1 VASTERRRTCRRKT
15 AWLLLGLL
23 VLTACRSP
31 ETQVPSAEA
40 PAIRSLSLLEQ
51 QLLEIIETE
60 QRLDRA
66 AARPDADEREIQ
78 RQFHELNR
86 RYQGII
92 ARNPDH
98 LESRL
103 LYGKFL
109 SRYGDREGARDQFLF
124 AARIDPNIAVIH
136 QELGTYYA
144 EEGDHTRALAYA
156 LNAVELEPETAAY
169 HFGLGQLLAAFRP
182 EFLNEDVFTPRQI
195 DEKMLEAFRTAARL
209 EPDSLN
215 LQFRYGQA
223 FYDLS
228 NPDWEGALAH
238 WHHLGER
245 KDLDALQADMV
256 RVNRVRCLVEL
267 GRSASA
273 EALIPAIRRDS
284 LRARARAL
292 LDPPAPPTGTTPE
305 NGPSGAE
312 RQSP

>member
-1 VASTERRRTCRRKT
+1 MASTDRSRACRRTT

-23 VLTACRSP
+23 ALTACRSS
-31 ETQVPSAEA
+31 ETPAPSVEA
-40 PAIRSLSLLEQ
+40 PAPRSLSLLEQ

-60 QRLDRA
+60 QQLDA
-66 AARPDADEREIQ
+66 AAGRPDADKREIQ
-78 RQFHELNR
+78 RRFHDLNR
-86 RYQGII
+86 RYQGVI

-109 SRYGDREGARDQFLF
+109 SRYGDREGARDQFLS

-169 HFGLGQLLAAFRP
+169 HYGLGQLLAAYRP
-182 EFLNEDVFTPRQI
+182 EYVADDIFTPGQI
-195 DEKMLEAFRTAARL
+195 DREMLEAFRTAARL
-209 EPDSLN
+209 KPDSLN

-223 FYDLS
+223 FYDLA

-238 WHHLGER
+238 WQGLGER
-245 KDLDALQADMV
+245 KDLNALQADMV
-256 RVNRVRCLVEL
+256 RINRIRCLVEL
-267 GRSASA
+267 GRTTSA
-273 EALIPAIRRDS
+273 ESLLPAIERDS
-284 LRARARAL
+284 LRSQAQAL
-292 LDPPAPPTGTTPE
+292 LNPSATPD
-305 NGPSGAE
+305 NGPPEAT

>member
-1 VASTERRRTCRRKT
+1 V
-15 AWLLLGLL
+15 
-23 VLTACRSP
+23 
-31 ETQVPSAEA
+31 EA
-40 PAIRSLSLLEQ
+40 PAPRSLSLLEQ

-60 QRLDRA
+60 QQLDAA

-78 RQFHELNR
+78 RQFHDLNR
-86 RYQGII
+86 RYQGVI

-109 SRYGDREGARDQFLF
+109 SRYGDREGARDQFLS
-124 AARIDPNIAVIH
+124 AAQIDPNIAVIH

-169 HFGLGQLLAAFRP
+169 HYGLGQLLAAYRP
-182 EFLNEDVFTPRQI
+182 EYVADDIFTSGQI
-195 DEKMLEAFRTAARL
+195 DREMLEAFRTAARL

-223 FYDLS
+223 FYDLA

-238 WHHLGER
+238 WQRLAER
-245 KDLDALQADMV
+245 KDLNALQADMV
-256 RVNRVRCLVEL
+256 RVNRIRCLVEL
-267 GRSASA
+267 GRTTSA
-273 EALIPAIRRDS
+273 ESLLPAIERDS
-284 LRARARAL
+284 LRSQARAL
-292 LDPPAPPTGTTPE
+292 LDPSATPD
-305 NGPSGAE
+305 NGPPGAA